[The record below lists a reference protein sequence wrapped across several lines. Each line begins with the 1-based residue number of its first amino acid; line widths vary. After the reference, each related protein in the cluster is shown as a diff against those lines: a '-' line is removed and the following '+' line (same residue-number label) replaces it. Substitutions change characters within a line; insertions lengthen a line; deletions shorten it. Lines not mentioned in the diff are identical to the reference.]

1 MTDRIALGIIRKAH
15 GVRGEAS
22 VELWSESLDRLDD
35 VDDVT
40 LVSPDEKETREAS
53 IEAVRAHAGRL
64 LVKFASIDS
73 PEDVQLLRNWT
84 IEVPEDEAAELG
96 EDEYYLHDLAG
107 LTLIDRDGNV
117 RGSVKEAYEGG
128 GGILLDVER
137 PDGRRYDLPFA
148 AGICVEIDLAKK
160 QIVVELPE
168 GIEDLAALPAIE
180 DEVRSRK

>member
-1 MTDRIALGIIRKAH
+1 MSDRIALGIIRKAH

-40 LVSPDEKETREAS
+40 LVSPDEKDTREAS
-53 IEAVRAHAGRL
+53 IEAVRAHQGRL
-64 LVKFASIDS
+64 LVKFEGIDS
-73 PEDVQLLRNWT
+73 PEELQSLRNWT
-84 IEVPEDEAAELG
+84 IEVPEEDAEELG

-107 LTLIDRDGNV
+107 LTLVDREGVV
-117 RGSVKEAYEGG
+117 RGKVREAYEGG

-148 AGICVEIDLAKK
+148 GDICVEIDLAKK

-180 DEVRSRK
+180 DEAKGAR